1 MNAVQTL
8 IIGVIGVLVG
18 VVLIGPVTTTVNTL
32 VSSGGAL
39 QASNTDFASSRAL
52 VILVPLIFVACILVI
67 PIYLIWAKMSK
78 NGGGGM

>member
-18 VVLIGPVTTTVNTL
+18 VVLIGPVTTTVQSL
-32 VSSGGAL
+32 VSSTGAL
-39 QASNTDFASSRAL
+39 ASTETDFASSRAL

-67 PIYLIWAKMSK
+67 PIYLIWSKMSK
-78 NGGGGM
+78 NGGGM